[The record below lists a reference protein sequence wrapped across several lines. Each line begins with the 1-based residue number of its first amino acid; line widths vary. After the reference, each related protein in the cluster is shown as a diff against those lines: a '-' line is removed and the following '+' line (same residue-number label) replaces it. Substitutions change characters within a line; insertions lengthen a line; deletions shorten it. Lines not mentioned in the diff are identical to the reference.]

1 MALKI
6 SSGTEVAETA
16 AETPA
21 ASGVVSVKDRYD
33 IKLDQPLP
41 EYDNA
46 PAVAYRA
53 VPVRD
58 SNRAMYA
65 LVCDPKVPPRL
76 EMVPTLHRLDHTAMV
91 NVIDW
96 DVVDWPLEGRRC
108 PVLILPR
115 PGGKKVFSGPKD
127 ERAPFSED
135 YVTRNFILPAVEILR
150 EMHNV
155 GETHRA
161 LRPDN
166 IYFGG
171 DDEKTLVIGECFSAQ
186 PAVTQPAVLESL
198 ESCLS
203 APGGRGE
210 GLAAND
216 LYSLGVC
223 ILSLL
228 IGKYPCSAMTDE
240 EVVAQKLAIGSY
252 TTVTQN
258 YRVSLTIMEVLRGLL
273 SDDISDRWSI
283 EDLALWLN
291 GRRLSPKQPPL
302 PVKATRPMQVGGKG
316 YVTARELANGMAR
329 NWEESGALVME
340 GALDGWLRRSLG
352 DESRT
357 EAMSQAK
364 LLGGQDEPD
373 RALARAII
381 ALDPEGPIRL
391 RGLASTIGGM
401 GTFGAMYNEDEAAKK
416 LIADA
421 IQMSLPSFWMEQQVT
436 VRPEMSH
443 GVARL
448 DRMRATLMR
457 PGIGYG
463 LERVL
468 YELNPDTPCKSPL
481 FERDYVA
488 TLDHLLPAME
498 RATAAREGDLK
509 RLIDRDIAAYIGA
522 HYRRSVS
529 GDLADIE
536 TDDAG
541 LAATAQVRMLA
552 MLQDSLARGKAFP
565 SLCKAAAKLLD
576 PAVRRFHSHS
586 TRKRVRQMMQKA
598 EREGRLQ
605 HLVTIV
611 TNPVEIDQD
620 EKGYLRATN
629 DFTRSA
635 VETIKVRNHIKN
647 QGKIAAEVGGQ
658 FSSGLAGMLAALI
671 CAIAAIVRLA

>member
-6 SSGTEVAETA
+6 SSGTEVTETTAEA
-16 AETPA
+16 PA
-21 ASGVVSVKDRYD
+21 AKGVVSVKDRYE

-41 EYDNA
+41 DYDNA
-46 PAVAYRA
+46 PAVAYKA

-58 SNRAMYA
+58 SSRSLYA

-76 EMVPTLHRLDHTAMV
+76 EMIPTLHRLDHTAMV

-115 PGGKKVFSGPKD
+115 PAGKKFLKDAKD
-127 ERAPFSED
+127 ERAPLSED
-135 YVTRNFILPAVEILR
+135 HVTRHFIQPAVEILR
-150 EMHNV
+150 EMHTA

-166 IYFGG
+166 IYFTGE
-171 DDEKTLVIGECFSAQ
+171 DEKAMMVGECFSAQ
-186 PAVTQPAVLESL
+186 PAVTQPVVLESL

-228 IGKYPCSAMTDE
+228 IGKYPCNTMTDE

-252 TTVTQN
+252 TTVAQS

-273 SDDISDRWSI
+273 SDDVSDRWSI

-291 GRRLSPKQPPL
+291 GRRLSPKQPAL
-302 PVKATRPMQVGGKG
+302 PVKATRPLQVGGKG

-329 NWEESGALVME
+329 SWDESAPLVTE
-340 GALDGWLRRSLG
+340 GTLDGWLRRSLG
-352 DESRT
+352 EESRT
-357 EAMSQAK
+357 EAVTQAK
-364 LLGGQDEPD
+364 LLSGQDEPD
-373 RALARAII
+373 RAVARAII

-401 GTFGAMYNEDEAAKK
+401 GVFGAMYSDDEAAKK
-416 LIADA
+416 LIADVV
-421 IQMSLPSFWMEQQVT
+421 QMSLPTFWLEQQLS
-436 VRPEMSH
+436 VRPEMAH

-468 YELNPDTPCKSPL
+468 YELNPDMPCKSPL

-498 RATAAREGDLK
+498 RAASARDGEVK

-552 MLQDSLARGKAFP
+552 MLQDSLARGKSFP
-565 SLCKAAAKLLD
+565 SLCKAAANLLN

-586 TRKRVRQMMQKA
+586 TRKRIRQMMQKA
-598 EREGRLQ
+598 ERDGRLQ
-605 HLVTIV
+605 TLVTIV

-629 DFTRSA
+629 DYTRSA
-635 VETIKVRNHIKN
+635 VETIKVRGHIKN

-658 FSSGLAGMLAALI
+658 ISSGLAGMLAALI